1 MLETAKVSLVTII
14 AGFELEE
21 RLVNDLRGL
30 GVKGYTQGRVEGRGV
45 HGPRLAGLVDA
56 ANMRLEMLVGNA
68 LARRI
73 FDRIESKYGGQ
84 TIMAYRHEVEA
95 IPRDEFV

>member
-1 MLETAKVSLVTII
+1 METARVNLVIII
-14 AGFELEE
+14 AAFELEE

-30 GVKGYTQGRVEGRGV
+30 GVKGYTQGKVEGRGV
-45 HGPRLAGLVDA
+45 HGPRLAGLMDA
-56 ANMRLEMLVGNA
+56 PNMRLEMLVGSA

-73 FDRIESKYGGQ
+73 FERIESKYGGQ
-84 TIMAYRHEVEA
+84 TIMAYRYEVEA